1 LAGAKRL
8 YFEEILMQERKLLH
22 DRRSGHAL
30 VGLFVITACIFFI
43 WLLLFQKEDRAHYQ
57 LSAEFNTISNL
68 SEATQVKLRGFTIG
82 QVESV
87 QFRPSPGEGQAY
99 FLVALGIEEVY
110 QVPEGTI
117 AEIRSSGLVGDTFI
131 NLDVSQAGK
140 KPLAPGSRVRGRD
153 EVGVKELVSS
163 ITEMAH
169 KLGGAGESIRRADL
183 GYRLGRLGD
192 SMHRVAG
199 SLELVAHSTDSLLV
213 TSRLLV
219 DRTGPRAESVLVQLQ
234 ENLVQMNRAM
244 RQTDTLVTG
253 SRDDVHNSLKALRS
267 AVERLDAVLGRVDSM
282 VAHKEGQI
290 DSTLGNLHS
299 ASESVRDITAHPWKL
314 LTGQGK
320 KDGEKS
326 E

>member
-1 LAGAKRL
+1 
-8 YFEEILMQERKLLH
+8 MQERKMLH

-30 VGLFVITACIFFI
+30 VGLFVVGAVGFFI
-43 WLLLFQKEDRAHYQ
+43 WLLFYQKEERAHYR
-57 LSAEFNTISNL
+57 LEAEFNAISNL
-68 SEATQVKLRGFTIG
+68 SEATQVKLRGFAIG

-87 QFRPSPGEGQAY
+87 QFRPNPGEGQAY
-99 FLVALGIEEVY
+99 FLVSMAIEEAY
-110 QVPEGTI
+110 QVPVGAI

-131 NLDVSQAGK
+131 NLDVSQAGQQ
-140 KPLAPGSRVRGRD
+140 PLAAGTRLQGRD

-199 SLELVAHSTDSLLV
+199 SLELVAHSADSLLV

-219 DRTGPRAESVLVQLQ
+219 DRTGPQAETVLVQLQ

-244 RQTDTLVTG
+244 RQTDTLVAG
-253 SRDDVHNSLKALRS
+253 SRDDVHNSLKALRQ
-267 AVERLDAVLGRVDSM
+267 AVERLDAVLVRVDSM
-282 VAHKEGQI
+282 VVQKEGKI

-320 KDGEKS
+320 KNDGQTQ
-326 E
+326 

>member
-1 LAGAKRL
+1 
-8 YFEEILMQERKLLH
+8 MQERKLLH

-30 VGLFVITACIFFI
+30 VGLFVLTAFAFFI
-43 WLLLFQKEDRAHYQ
+43 WLLLFQKEERAYYKI
-57 LSAEFNTISNL
+57 SAEFNAISNL

-87 QFRPSPGEGQAY
+87 QFRPSPGEGEAY
-99 FLVALGIEEVY
+99 FIVAMGIEEAY

-131 NLDVSQAGK
+131 NLDVSQAGQVSL
-140 KPLAPGSRVRGRD
+140 PPGSRLRGRD

-219 DRTGPRAESVLVQLQ
+219 NRTGPRAESVLVQLE
-234 ENLVQMNRAM
+234 ENLVQMNSTM
-244 RQTDTLVTG
+244 RQTDTLVAG
-253 SRDDVHNSLKALRS
+253 SREDVHNSLKALRQ
-267 AVERLDAVLGRVDSM
+267 AVERLDAVLGRVDTM
-282 VAHKEGQI
+282 VAQKEGKI
-290 DSTLGNLHS
+290 DSTLVNLHS
-299 ASESVRDITAHPWKL
+299 ASESVREIAAHPWKL

>member
-1 LAGAKRL
+1 
-8 YFEEILMQERKLLH
+8 MQERKLLH

-30 VGLFVITACIFFI
+30 VGLFVLGAIGLFI
-43 WLLLFQKEDRAHYQ
+43 WLLLFQKEERAHYK
-57 LSAEFNTISNL
+57 LEAEFNAISNL
-68 SEATQVKLRGFTIG
+68 SEATQIKLRGFAIG

-87 QFRPSPGEGQAY
+87 QFRPNPSDGQAY
-99 FLVALGIEEVY
+99 FLVSMNIEEAY
-110 QVPEGTI
+110 QVPAGAI

-131 NLDVSQAGK
+131 NLDVSQAGQE
-140 KPLAPGSRVRGRD
+140 PLAPGSSMQGRD

-199 SLELVAHSTDSLLV
+199 SLELVAHSTDSLLL

-219 DRTGPRAESVLVQLQ
+219 DRTGPRAESALVQLQ
-234 ENLVQMNRAM
+234 ENLQQMNRAM
-244 RQTDTLVTG
+244 RQTDTLVAG
-253 SRDDVHNSLKALRS
+253 SRDDVHKSLKALRQ
-267 AVERLDAVLGRVDSM
+267 AVERLDAVLGRVDTM
-282 VAHKEGQI
+282 VAQKEGQI

-299 ASESVRDITAHPWKL
+299 ASESVRDLTAHPWKL

-320 KDGEKS
+320 KSDEKS
-326 E
+326 K